1 MIFEYADVNTI
12 SGADDA
18 ELYVVDSYEYLE
30 GGQGDLGDMYYVTSL
45 GHSNFDIHLGEAPS
59 PQVLSEVLL
68 DYDANIYYSG
78 HHTDFNRQ
86 LDASVWTGVGTA
98 AAASSPPN
106 AMWNDHEAIFFAW
119 YDPDDTGGAEA
130 FEIAVKYDT
139 NKDEWRIAN
148 KEFDTF
154 SDITLSIQDANTLN
168 AMSTAIQND
177 PDLEFK
183 EGDSLRVYLGAA
195 YQDISDVIDTN
206 DDVSQW
212 EFYHPF
218 STSRST
224 YYIEIPNGS
233 PSNSQQVKVV
243 NVLQEDGVT
252 YAWELRAD
260 EEILV
265 NIPALSVIAS
275 NIDGTEADESASV
288 VAGGNGAE
296 LISAGDGA
304 DTMLGGGGADTY
316 AIGVNDSDEYI
327 SSRRL
332 WCCR

>member
-1 MIFEYADVNTI
+1 M
-12 SGADDA
+12 
-18 ELYVVDSYEYLE
+18 
-30 GGQGDLGDMYYVTSL
+30 
-45 GHSNFDIHLGEAPS
+45 
-59 PQVLSEVLL
+59 
-68 DYDANIYYSG
+68 
-78 HHTDFNRQ
+78 
-86 LDASVWTGVGTA
+86 
-98 AAASSPPN
+98 
-106 AMWNDHEAIFFAW
+106 
-119 YDPDDTGGAEA
+119 
-130 FEIAVKYDT
+130 
-139 NKDEWRIAN
+139 
-148 KEFDTF
+148 
-154 SDITLSIQDANTLN
+154 
-168 AMSTAIQND
+168 
-177 PDLEFK
+177 

-195 YQDISDVIDTN
+195 YQDISNVIDTN

-212 EFYHPF
+212 EFYHKF

-316 AIGVNDSDEYI
+316 AIGANDADSTLAADAFGVVGDVINEIGGDIASTLGDSINFTARENIDDFYF
-327 SSRRL
+327 
-332 WCCR
+332 